1 MKNAWKALHFTIR
14 ILIKG
19 NINTRSLAYLSLLGP
34 ILDYEAACWN
44 LYREGQISALD
55 RVQKKVA
62 KFAHHTNSP
71 NWETLVLRRKISRI
85 CALFQ
90 AYSGERAWKPIGD
103 RLQGPHYLSEV
114 DHERKIRSRRQRTDR
129 GKYYF

>member
-55 RVQKKVA
+55 RVQKKA
-62 KFAHHTNSP
+62 DKFAHHTNSP
-71 NWETLVLRRKISRI
+71 KWETLASRRKLSRI
-85 CALFQ
+85 SVLF
-90 AYSGERAWKPIGD
+90 K
-103 RLQGPHYLSEV
+103 
-114 DHERKIRSRRQRTDR
+114 T
-129 GKYYF
+129 